1 MRKLMLAGLVAA
13 TLGSFAVPADARTDV
28 DVVVNVGPPPVR
40 YEVVPAPRVGYV
52 WTPGYWDWRGHR
64 HMWIAGH
71 WVRARHGYYYT
82 PARWVERDGGWVF
95 YRGVWLRDRDRDGVP
110 DRFDRAPNNP
120 YRQ

>member
-1 MRKLMLAGLVAA
+1 M
-13 TLGSFAVPADARTDV
+13 
-28 DVVVNVGPPPVR
+28 R

-52 WTPGYWDWRGHR
+52 WTPGYWDWRGRR
-64 HMWIAGH
+64 HVWIAGH
-71 WVRARHGYYYT
+71 WIRARHGYYYT